1 MVIDVKYKFQILAR
15 FRKHKQV
22 PDHVTLTLG
31 KSNFHSLHGGMASS

>member
-22 PDHVTLTLG
+22 PDHVA
-31 KSNFHSLHGGMASS
+31 SQIFHSLHGGMASS